1 MSGAASG
8 GWHLAEINVAIA
20 RAPLDDPIMAGFVR
34 QLDAINR
41 LAEEAPGFVWRLMA
55 PGGGPSSYLRVSA
68 DPRVIV
74 NLSVWTAIEP
84 LFTYVYRTDH
94 AAIYRAR
101 ASWFEEAQDPAFA
114 LWWIPAG
121 HLPTVEEGLRCLG
134 QLRAEGST
142 PAAFTFRRRYPP
154 PDSARV

>member
-20 RAPLDDPIMAGFVR
+20 LAPLDDPIMAGFVE

-41 LAEEAPGFVWRLMA
+41 LAEEAPGFVRRLMA
-55 PGGGPSSYLRVSA
+55 PGGAPSSYLRVSA

-74 NLSVWTAIEP
+74 NLSVWTGIDP

-101 ASWFEEAQDPAFA
+101 ATWFEATQDPALA

-121 HLPTVEEGLRCLG
+121 HLPTVEEG
-134 QLRAEGST
+134 
-142 PAAFTFRRRYPP
+142 
-154 PDSARV
+154 